1 MDENDIL
8 RIMGIIA
15 ILVCFWMLFILAGS
29 IDPARTVE
37 LTLLSSF
44 AGLLAIL
51 FFSLCD

>member
-15 ILVCFWMLFILAGS
+15 ILVCLMLFILAGS

-51 FFSLCD
+51 FFSL

>member
-15 ILVCFWMLFILAGS
+15 ILVCLMLFILAGS
-29 IDPARTVE
+29 TDPARTVE

-51 FFSLCD
+51 FFSLC

>member
-15 ILVCFWMLFILAGS
+15 ILVCLMLCILAGS

>member
-15 ILVCFWMLFILAGS
+15 ILVCLMLFILAGS

-51 FFSLCD
+51 LLM